1 MQITKDKLLHSEQA
15 LRQTLEHLSQWTDT
29 QPLLDLTNPD
39 LLLKIALMACRHSP
53 DHDKLEHLITGSI
66 DGVRAL
72 AHLGTEL
79 SLFAVSDL
87 NIWAEVPE
95 PIDNQGV
102 QTAFDRFEDV
112 LNDVDGLM
120 FWQCAHCEALVAEFG
135 FLQLIASGMNMEVDI
150 VSLILS
156 DVQKK
161 PEKREAELKMLEG
174 QSNVKATPP
183 TQEAITLAQE
193 FYKKLYSPS

>member
-1 MQITKDKLLHSEQA
+1 MQITQDKLIETEQA

-29 QPLLDLTNPD
+29 APLVELTKPD
-39 LLLKIALMACRHSP
+39 LLLKISLMACRHSP
-53 DHDKLEHLITGSI
+53 DHDKLAHLLSGSI

-72 AHLGTEL
+72 SHLATEL
-79 SLFAVSDL
+79 SLFSVSDL

-102 QTAFDRFEDV
+102 QTAFDRFEDI

-135 FLQLIASGMNMEVDI
+135 FLQLIATGMGMKVDLI
-150 VSLILS
+150 ALILT
-156 DVQKK
+156 DVQKS
-161 PEKREAELKMLEG
+161 EAERQAQVKMLEG
-174 QSNVKATPP
+174 QSGTTSTPP
-183 TQEAITLAQE
+183 TQEQLQAAQE
-193 FYKKLYSPS
+193 FYARLYQST

>member
-1 MQITKDKLLHSEQA
+1 MQITKDKLLHAEKN

-29 QPLLDLTNPD
+29 EPLLEITSPD
-39 LLLKIALMACRHSP
+39 LLLKISLMACRHSP
-53 DHDKLEHLITGSI
+53 DHDKLEHLLSGSI

-72 AHLGTEL
+72 SHLATEL
-79 SLFAVSDL
+79 SIFSVSDL

-102 QTAFDRFEDV
+102 QTAFDRFEDI

-135 FLQLIASGMNMEVDI
+135 FLQLIASGMGMKVDL
-150 VSLILS
+150 VALILT
-156 DVQKK
+156 DAQKS
-161 PEKREAELKMLEG
+161 EAGRQAQVKMLEE
-174 QSNVKATPP
+174 QSDTTSTPP
-183 TQEAITLAQE
+183 TPEQVQSAQK
-193 FYKKLYSPS
+193 FYVRLYEST